1 MTSQIVITYIL
12 KTILI
17 SGIFLAYYWIALRDK
32 KFHYYNRF
40 YLLTASIM
48 SLVIPLLKF
57 DWFIVEKPV
66 IYSSNEIVQFILP
79 LSNVKES
86 IQYDW
91 VDYSLFIAGMVAI
104 TLFSILLLNVIKIQ
118 LLKRKSEVT
127 QMDGFDF
134 INTNDDNA
142 PFSFLNNLFWKQSIS
157 LQEEGGQ
164 QIFKHEITHIQ
175 QKHTWDR
182 IYSQII
188 TSIFWMNPFN
198 WIIQKELV
206 TIHEFIADESA
217 VGDSN
222 VEAFAKMLLQ
232 THYGNHFLNPTH
244 QFFYSSIKRRLTMLT
259 KSTNTKYSYL
269 RRVMVLPILIATV
282 CLVSIKV
289 NASEKIEKT
298 AKAIQNT
305 IDLLVNDTTKPK
317 KITPPTPPNPSTA
330 KPDYYINGAKIAE
343 GAPPPPPL
351 TNPSYYLDG
360 VKINEKEMKD
370 ISING
375 IASINVLKGEQAI
388 KKYRED
394 GKNGVVE
401 IILKDIQRKDQLP
414 NKEWS
419 NLNANQN
426 QIKSLQMAN
435 GVKIEFKGDIDTAV
449 GNKKTPLYI
458 LDGVPLKSSI
468 ELSKLNEEE
477 FESISVLKNPSSISL
492 YGNEGKNGVILITTK
507 TGLKGNLQ
515 KKSDEIKVFEYSAKE
530 GLNGDV
536 YYKKIE
542 DGTVNGY
549 GNNKAETNLP
559 VKVTNVPIKVSNV
572 PIKVTNVPVK
582 VTNVPKSDKIKVTS
596 KTSLDTLV
604 FSSPSGSRQVIY
616 SNVTL
621 ITKDKQK
628 VLDALEKNANVVITK
643 KAEGKTEKYI
653 IVDNQGG
660 KDANKPAFYLDGVK
674 ITEKEMKAISP
685 NDIESINVLKGENAI
700 KKYFE
705 DGKSG
710 VVEIKLKQKN

>member
-66 IYSSNEIVQFILP
+66 LYSSNEIVQFILP
-79 LSNVKES
+79 ISNVNNS
-86 IQYDW
+86 IKYDW
-91 VDYSLFIAGMVAI
+91 IDYYLVIAVIVAI

-259 KSTNTKYSYL
+259 KSTNTKYSYQ

-282 CLVSIKV
+282 FLVSIKV
-289 NASEKIEKT
+289 NASDKIEKT
-298 AKAIQNT
+298 AKEIQNT
-305 IDLLVNDTTKPK
+305 IDLLVSDTTKPK
-317 KITPPTPPNPSTA
+317 KITPPTPPSPPTPPNPSQA
-330 KPDYYINGAKIAE
+330 KPDHYINGA
-343 GAPPPPPL
+343 
-351 TNPSYYLDG
+351 
-360 VKINEKEMKD
+360 
-370 ISING
+370 
-375 IASINVLKGEQAI
+375 
-388 KKYRED
+388 
-394 GKNGVVE
+394 
-401 IILKDIQRKDQLP
+401 
-414 NKEWS
+414 
-419 NLNANQN
+419 
-426 QIKSLQMAN
+426 
-435 GVKIEFKGDIDTAV
+435 KIEFKGDIDTAV
-449 GNKKTPLYI
+449 GDKKTPLYI
-458 LDGVPLKSSI
+458 IDGVPLKSSI
-468 ELSKLNEEE
+468 EVSKLNEEE
-477 FESISVLKNPSSISL
+477 FESMSVLRNPLSISQ
-492 YGNEGKNGVILITTK
+492 YGDEGKNGVILITTK
-507 TGLKGNLQ
+507 TGLKGNL
-515 KKSDEIKVFEYSAKE
+515 KNKSDEIKVFEYSAKE

-660 KDANKPAFYLDGVK
+660 KGANKPTFYLDGVK

-700 KKYFE
+700 KKYPE

>member
-32 KFHYYNRF
+32 KFHFYNRF

-66 IYSSNEIVQFILP
+66 LYSSNEIVQFILP
-79 LSNVKES
+79 ISNVNES

-91 VDYSLFIAGMVAI
+91 VDYSLVIAGIVAI

-118 LLKRKSEVT
+118 LLKRKSDVT
-127 QMDGFDF
+127 QMEGFDF

-198 WIIQKELV
+198 WVIQKELV

-244 QFFYSSIKRRLTMLT
+244 QFFYSSIKRRLFMLNQNKKT
-259 KSTNTKYSYL
+259 KFSHL
-269 RRVMVLPILIATV
+269 RRLFVLPITICVVLSF
-282 CLVSIKV
+282 SIKTIEV
-289 NASEKIEKT
+289 KASAIIREKIEKT
-298 AKAIQNT
+298 SIKIQSKSDT
-305 IDLLVNDTTKPK
+305 LPKSTATKVN
-317 KITPPTPPNPSTA
+317 KIT
-330 KPDYYINGAKIAE
+330 
-343 GAPPPPPL
+343 
-351 TNPSYYLDG
+351 
-360 VKINEKEMKD
+360 
-370 ISING
+370 
-375 IASINVLKGEQAI
+375 
-388 KKYRED
+388 
-394 GKNGVVE
+394 
-401 IILKDIQRKDQLP
+401 
-414 NKEWS
+414 
-419 NLNANQN
+419 
-426 QIKSLQMAN
+426 
-435 GVKIEFKGDIDTAV
+435 
-449 GNKKTPLYI
+449 
-458 LDGVPLKSSI
+458 
-468 ELSKLNEEE
+468 
-477 FESISVLKNPSSISL
+477 
-492 YGNEGKNGVILITTK
+492 
-507 TGLKGNLQ
+507 
-515 KKSDEIKVFEYSAKE
+515 
-530 GLNGDV
+530 
-536 YYKKIE
+536 
-542 DGTVNGY
+542 
-549 GNNKAETNLP
+549 
-559 VKVTNVPIKVSNV
+559 
-572 PIKVTNVPVK
+572 
-582 VTNVPKSDKIKVTS
+582 VTS
-596 KTSLDTLV
+596 KFNKITVTSKSSLDTVV
-604 FSSPSGSRQVIY
+604 FSSPSGSNQVKF

-621 ITKDKQK
+621 TTKDKQK
-628 VLDALEKNANVVITK
+628 VLDALDKKANVVIEK
-643 KAEGKTEKYI
+643 KTEDGTEKYI
-653 IVDNQGG
+653 IVDNQVG

-700 KKYFE
+700 KKYPE
-705 DGKSG
+705 DGKTG
-710 VVEIKLKQKN
+710 VVEIKLKHKN

>member
-79 LSNVKES
+79 ISNVNKS

-91 VDYSLFIAGMVAI
+91 VDYSLIIAGIVAI

-198 WIIQKELV
+198 WVIQKELV

-289 NASEKIEKT
+289 NATERIEHKVNE
-298 AKAIQNT
+298 IQNT
-305 IDLLVNDTTKPK
+305 INLLVSDTTKPK
-317 KITPPTPPNPSTA
+317 KQKPPTPPIPSAPPNPSST
-330 KPDYYINGAKIAE
+330 KPNYYINGVKIAE

-351 TNPSYYLDG
+351 TRPS
-360 VKINEKEMKD
+360 
-370 ISING
+370 
-375 IASINVLKGEQAI
+375 
-388 KKYRED
+388 
-394 GKNGVVE
+394 
-401 IILKDIQRKDQLP
+401 
-414 NKEWS
+414 
-419 NLNANQN
+419 
-426 QIKSLQMAN
+426 
-435 GVKIEFKGDIDTAV
+435 F
-449 GNKKTPLYI
+449 YI
-458 LDGVPLKSSI
+458 
-468 ELSKLNEEE
+468 
-477 FESISVLKNPSSISL
+477 
-492 YGNEGKNGVILITTK
+492 
-507 TGLKGNLQ
+507 
-515 KKSDEIKVFEYSAKE
+515 
-530 GLNGDV
+530 
-536 YYKKIE
+536 
-542 DGTVNGY
+542 
-549 GNNKAETNLP
+549 
-559 VKVTNVPIKVSNV
+559 
-572 PIKVTNVPVK
+572 
-582 VTNVPKSDKIKVTS
+582 
-596 KTSLDTLV
+596 
-604 FSSPSGSRQVIY
+604 
-616 SNVTL
+616 
-621 ITKDKQK
+621 
-628 VLDALEKNANVVITK
+628 
-643 KAEGKTEKYI
+643 
-653 IVDNQGG
+653 
-660 KDANKPAFYLDGVK
+660 DGVK
-674 ITEKEMKAISP
+674 ITEKEMNAISV
-685 NDIESINVLKGENAI
+685 NDIASVNVLKGEQAL
-700 KKYFE
+700 KKYPE
-705 DGKSG
+705 DGKNG
-710 VVEIKLKQKN
+710 VMIITTKKGTKTNLQNKMDEVTVIGYSNIDTGVSAVFIAPKIQKNVDPSKNNDPIFYTAEKPAEFPGGIEGWSNYLMNNLDRNLPNRNKAVPGKYTVKLNFIVSKNGDVENVIAENNPGYGTESEAIRVIEKGPKWIPAEQNGRKVNFLMKQVIVFNVTDK

>member
-79 LSNVKES
+79 ISNVNNS

-91 VDYSLFIAGMVAI
+91 IDYSLVIAGIVAI
-104 TLFSILLLNVIKIQ
+104 SLFSIFLLNVIKIQ
-118 LLKRKSEVT
+118 LLKRKSDVT
-127 QMDGFDF
+127 PMEGFDF

-182 IYSQII
+182 IYCQII

-198 WIIQKELV
+198 WVIQKELV

-244 QFFYSSIKRRLTMLT
+244 QFFYSSIKRRLFMLNQNKKT
-259 KSTNTKYSYL
+259 KFSHL
-269 RRVMVLPILIATV
+269 RRLFVLPITICVVLSF
-282 CLVSIKV
+282 SIKTIEV
-289 NASEKIEKT
+289 KASAIIREKIEKT
-298 AKAIQNT
+298 SIKIQSKSDT
-305 IDLLVNDTTKPK
+305 LPKSTATKVN
-317 KITPPTPPNPSTA
+317 KIT
-330 KPDYYINGAKIAE
+330 
-343 GAPPPPPL
+343 
-351 TNPSYYLDG
+351 
-360 VKINEKEMKD
+360 
-370 ISING
+370 
-375 IASINVLKGEQAI
+375 
-388 KKYRED
+388 
-394 GKNGVVE
+394 
-401 IILKDIQRKDQLP
+401 
-414 NKEWS
+414 
-419 NLNANQN
+419 
-426 QIKSLQMAN
+426 
-435 GVKIEFKGDIDTAV
+435 
-449 GNKKTPLYI
+449 
-458 LDGVPLKSSI
+458 
-468 ELSKLNEEE
+468 
-477 FESISVLKNPSSISL
+477 
-492 YGNEGKNGVILITTK
+492 
-507 TGLKGNLQ
+507 
-515 KKSDEIKVFEYSAKE
+515 
-530 GLNGDV
+530 
-536 YYKKIE
+536 
-542 DGTVNGY
+542 
-549 GNNKAETNLP
+549 
-559 VKVTNVPIKVSNV
+559 
-572 PIKVTNVPVK
+572 
-582 VTNVPKSDKIKVTS
+582 VTS
-596 KTSLDTLV
+596 KSSLDTVV
-604 FSSPSGSRQVIY
+604 FSSPSGSNQVKF

-621 ITKDKQK
+621 TTKDKQK
-628 VLDALEKNANVVITK
+628 VLDALDKKANVVIEK
-643 KAEGKTEKYI
+643 KTEDGTEKYI
-653 IVDNQGG
+653 IVDNQVG

-700 KKYFE
+700 KKYPE
-705 DGKSG
+705 DGKTG
-710 VVEIKLKQKN
+710 VVEIKLKHKN

>member
-48 SLVIPLLKF
+48 SLIVPFINF
-57 DWFIVEKPV
+57 DWFIVEEPSL
-66 IYSSNEIVQFILP
+66 IYRSSEFMQFVLPTTTGYTGIHLDWSDYILVFAGIITIVL
-79 LSNVKES
+79 LGM
-86 IQYDW
+86 
-91 VDYSLFIAGMVAI
+91 LFVHI
-104 TLFSILLLNVIKIQ
+104 TKIQ
-118 LLKRKSEVT
+118 FLKRKSEVT

-134 INTNDDNA
+134 INTNEENA

-157 LQEEGGQ
+157 LKEEGGQ

-269 RRVMVLPILIATV
+269 RRVMVFPILIATV
-282 CLVSIKV
+282 FLVSIKV
-289 NASEKIEKT
+289 NASDKIEKT
-298 AKAIQNT
+298 AKEIQNT
-305 IDLLVNDTTKPK
+305 IDLLVSDTTKPK
-317 KITPPTPPNPSTA
+317 KITPPTPPTPPNPSQA
-330 KPDYYINGAKIAE
+330 KPDLYINGA
-343 GAPPPPPL
+343 
-351 TNPSYYLDG
+351 
-360 VKINEKEMKD
+360 
-370 ISING
+370 
-375 IASINVLKGEQAI
+375 
-388 KKYRED
+388 
-394 GKNGVVE
+394 
-401 IILKDIQRKDQLP
+401 
-414 NKEWS
+414 
-419 NLNANQN
+419 
-426 QIKSLQMAN
+426 
-435 GVKIEFKGDIDTAV
+435 KIEFKGDIDTAV
-449 GNKKTPLYI
+449 GDKKTPLYI
-458 LDGVPLKSSI
+458 IDGVLLKSSI
-468 ELSKLNEEE
+468 EVSKLNEEE
-477 FESISVLKNPSSISL
+477 FESMSVLKNPSSISQ
-492 YGNEGKNGVILITTK
+492 YGDEGKNGVILITTK

-515 KKSDEIKVFEYSAKE
+515 KKSDEIKAFEYSAKE

-549 GNNKAETNLP
+549 GNNKAKTNLP
-559 VKVTNVPIKVSNV
+559 VKVTNVPKSN
-572 PIKVTNVPVK
+572 
-582 VTNVPKSDKIKVTS
+582 KITVTS
-596 KTSLDTLV
+596 KTSVDTVVDVNLNYDLNKDKIV
-604 FSSPSGSRQVIY
+604 V

-621 ITKDKQK
+621 STSKKQAA
-628 VLDALEKNANVVITK
+628 LDALENKANVVITK
-643 KAEGKTEKYI
+643 KTEGGTEKYV
-653 IVDNQGG
+653 IVENGET
-660 KDANKPAFYLDGVK
+660 ASKPTFYIDGVK

-685 NDIESINVLKGENAI
+685 NDIESVNVLRGEQAL
-700 KKYFE
+700 KKYSK
-705 DGKSG
+705 DGRSG
-710 VVEIKLKQKN
+710 VVEIKLKHKN

>member
-17 SGIFLAYYWIALRDK
+17 SGIF
-32 KFHYYNRF
+32 FHYYNRF

-57 DWFIVEKPV
+57 DRFIVEKPV

-127 QMDGFDF
+127 QMEGFDF

-269 RRVMVLPILIATV
+269 RRVMVFPILIATV
-282 CLVSIKV
+282 FLVSIKV
-289 NASEKIEKT
+289 NASDKIEKT
-298 AKAIQNT
+298 AKEIQNT
-305 IDLLVNDTTKPK
+305 IDLLVSDTTKPK
-317 KITPPTPPNPSTA
+317 KITPPTPPTPPNPSQA
-330 KPDYYINGAKIAE
+330 KPDLYI
-343 GAPPPPPL
+343 
-351 TNPSYYLDG
+351 
-360 VKINEKEMKD
+360 
-370 ISING
+370 
-375 IASINVLKGEQAI
+375 
-388 KKYRED
+388 
-394 GKNGVVE
+394 
-401 IILKDIQRKDQLP
+401 
-414 NKEWS
+414 
-419 NLNANQN
+419 
-426 QIKSLQMAN
+426 N

-449 GNKKTPLYI
+449 GDKKTPLYI
-458 LDGVPLKSSI
+458 IDGVLLKSSI
-468 ELSKLNEEE
+468 EVSKLNEEE
-477 FESISVLKNPSSISL
+477 FESMSVLKNPSSISQ
-492 YGNEGKNGVILITTK
+492 YGDEGKNGVILITTK

-515 KKSDEIKVFEYSAKE
+515 KKSDEIKAFEYSAKE

-549 GNNKAETNLP
+549 GNNKAKTNLP
-559 VKVTNVPIKVSNV
+559 VKVTNVPKSN
-572 PIKVTNVPVK
+572 
-582 VTNVPKSDKIKVTS
+582 KITVTS
-596 KTSLDTLV
+596 KTSVDTVVDVNLNYDLNKDKIV
-604 FSSPSGSRQVIY
+604 V
-616 SNVTL
+616 SNVILSTS
-621 ITKDKQK
+621 KKQAA
-628 VLDALEKNANVVITK
+628 LDALENKANVVITK
-643 KAEGKTEKYI
+643 KTEGGTEKYV
-653 IVDNQGG
+653 IVENGET
-660 KDANKPAFYLDGVK
+660 ASKPTFYLDGVK

-685 NDIESINVLKGENAI
+685 TDIESVNVLRGENAI
-700 KKYFE
+700 KKYPK
-705 DGKSG
+705 DGKTG
-710 VVEIKLKQKN
+710 VVEIKLKHKN

>member
-32 KFHYYNRF
+32 KFHFYNRF

-66 IYSSNEIVQFILP
+66 VYSSNEIVQFILP
-79 LSNVKES
+79 ISNVNNS

-91 VDYSLFIAGMVAI
+91 VNYSLVIAGIVAI

-118 LLKRKSEVT
+118 LLKRKSDVT
-127 QMDGFDF
+127 QMEGFDF

-198 WIIQKELV
+198 WVIQKELV

-244 QFFYSSIKRRLTMLT
+244 QFFYSSIKRRLFMLNQNKKT
-259 KSTNTKYSYL
+259 KFSHL
-269 RRVMVLPILIATV
+269 RRLFVLPITICVVLSF
-282 CLVSIKV
+282 SIKTIEV
-289 NASEKIEKT
+289 KASAIIREKIEKT
-298 AKAIQNT
+298 SIKIQSKSDT
-305 IDLLVNDTTKPK
+305 LPKSTATKVN
-317 KITPPTPPNPSTA
+317 KIT
-330 KPDYYINGAKIAE
+330 
-343 GAPPPPPL
+343 
-351 TNPSYYLDG
+351 
-360 VKINEKEMKD
+360 
-370 ISING
+370 
-375 IASINVLKGEQAI
+375 
-388 KKYRED
+388 
-394 GKNGVVE
+394 
-401 IILKDIQRKDQLP
+401 
-414 NKEWS
+414 
-419 NLNANQN
+419 
-426 QIKSLQMAN
+426 
-435 GVKIEFKGDIDTAV
+435 
-449 GNKKTPLYI
+449 
-458 LDGVPLKSSI
+458 
-468 ELSKLNEEE
+468 
-477 FESISVLKNPSSISL
+477 
-492 YGNEGKNGVILITTK
+492 
-507 TGLKGNLQ
+507 
-515 KKSDEIKVFEYSAKE
+515 
-530 GLNGDV
+530 
-536 YYKKIE
+536 
-542 DGTVNGY
+542 
-549 GNNKAETNLP
+549 
-559 VKVTNVPIKVSNV
+559 
-572 PIKVTNVPVK
+572 
-582 VTNVPKSDKIKVTS
+582 VTS
-596 KTSLDTLV
+596 KSSLDTVV
-604 FSSPSGSRQVIY
+604 FSSPSGSNQVKF

-621 ITKDKQK
+621 TTKDKQK
-628 VLDALEKNANVVITK
+628 VLDALDKKANVVIEK
-643 KAEGKTEKYI
+643 KTEDGTEKYI
-653 IVDNQGG
+653 IVDNQVG

-700 KKYFE
+700 KKYPE
-705 DGKSG
+705 DGKTG
-710 VVEIKLKQKN
+710 VVEIKLKHKN

>member
-79 LSNVKES
+79 ISNVNNS

-91 VDYSLFIAGMVAI
+91 VDYSLVIAGIVAI

-118 LLKRKSEVT
+118 LLKRKSDVT

-182 IYSQII
+182 IYCQIVA
-188 TSIFWMNPFN
+188 SIFWMNPFN
-198 WIIQKELV
+198 WVIQKELV

-289 NASEKIEKT
+289 NATERIENKVNE
-298 AKAIQNT
+298 IQNT
-305 IDLLVNDTTKPK
+305 IDLIVSDTTKPK
-317 KITPPTPPNPSTA
+317 KQKPPTPPIPSAPPNPSST
-330 KPDYYINGAKIAE
+330 KPNYYINGVKIAE

-351 TNPSYYLDG
+351 TRPS
-360 VKINEKEMKD
+360 
-370 ISING
+370 
-375 IASINVLKGEQAI
+375 
-388 KKYRED
+388 
-394 GKNGVVE
+394 
-401 IILKDIQRKDQLP
+401 
-414 NKEWS
+414 
-419 NLNANQN
+419 
-426 QIKSLQMAN
+426 
-435 GVKIEFKGDIDTAV
+435 
-449 GNKKTPLYI
+449 
-458 LDGVPLKSSI
+458 
-468 ELSKLNEEE
+468 
-477 FESISVLKNPSSISL
+477 
-492 YGNEGKNGVILITTK
+492 
-507 TGLKGNLQ
+507 
-515 KKSDEIKVFEYSAKE
+515 
-530 GLNGDV
+530 
-536 YYKKIE
+536 
-542 DGTVNGY
+542 
-549 GNNKAETNLP
+549 
-559 VKVTNVPIKVSNV
+559 
-572 PIKVTNVPVK
+572 
-582 VTNVPKSDKIKVTS
+582 
-596 KTSLDTLV
+596 
-604 FSSPSGSRQVIY
+604 
-616 SNVTL
+616 
-621 ITKDKQK
+621 
-628 VLDALEKNANVVITK
+628 
-643 KAEGKTEKYI
+643 
-653 IVDNQGG
+653 
-660 KDANKPAFYLDGVK
+660 FYLDGVK
-674 ITEKEMKAISP
+674 ITEKEMNAISV
-685 NDIESINVLKGENAI
+685 NDIVSVNVLKGEQAL
-700 KKYFE
+700 KKYPE
-705 DGKSG
+705 DGKNG
-710 VVEIKLKQKN
+710 VMIITTKKGTKTNLQNKMDEVTVIGYSSIDTGVSAVFIAPKIQKNVDPSKNNDPIFYTAEKPAEFPGGIEGWSNYLMNNLDRNLPNRNKAVPGKYTVKLNFIVSKNGDVENVIAENNPGYGTASEAIRVIEKGPKWIPAEQNGRKVNFLMKQVIVFNVTDK

>member
-1 MTSQIVITYIL
+1 MNSQIVITYIL

-79 LSNVKES
+79 ISNVNNS

-91 VDYSLFIAGMVAI
+91 IDYSLVIAGIVAI
-104 TLFSILLLNVIKIQ
+104 SLFSIFLLNVIKIQ
-118 LLKRKSEVT
+118 LLKRKSDVT
-127 QMDGFDF
+127 PMEGFDF

-198 WIIQKELV
+198 WVIQKELV

-244 QFFYSSIKRRLTMLT
+244 QFFYSSIKRRLFMLNQNKKT
-259 KSTNTKYSYL
+259 KFSHL
-269 RRVMVLPILIATV
+269 RRLFVLPITICVVLSF
-282 CLVSIKV
+282 SIKTIEV
-289 NASEKIEKT
+289 KASAIIREKIEKT
-298 AKAIQNT
+298 SIKIQSKSDT
-305 IDLLVNDTTKPK
+305 LPKSTATKVN
-317 KITPPTPPNPSTA
+317 KIT
-330 KPDYYINGAKIAE
+330 
-343 GAPPPPPL
+343 
-351 TNPSYYLDG
+351 
-360 VKINEKEMKD
+360 
-370 ISING
+370 
-375 IASINVLKGEQAI
+375 
-388 KKYRED
+388 
-394 GKNGVVE
+394 
-401 IILKDIQRKDQLP
+401 
-414 NKEWS
+414 
-419 NLNANQN
+419 
-426 QIKSLQMAN
+426 
-435 GVKIEFKGDIDTAV
+435 
-449 GNKKTPLYI
+449 
-458 LDGVPLKSSI
+458 
-468 ELSKLNEEE
+468 
-477 FESISVLKNPSSISL
+477 
-492 YGNEGKNGVILITTK
+492 
-507 TGLKGNLQ
+507 
-515 KKSDEIKVFEYSAKE
+515 
-530 GLNGDV
+530 
-536 YYKKIE
+536 
-542 DGTVNGY
+542 
-549 GNNKAETNLP
+549 
-559 VKVTNVPIKVSNV
+559 
-572 PIKVTNVPVK
+572 
-582 VTNVPKSDKIKVTS
+582 VTS
-596 KTSLDTLV
+596 KSSLDTVV
-604 FSSPSGSRQVIY
+604 FSSPSGSNQVKF

-621 ITKDKQK
+621 TTKDKQK
-628 VLDALEKNANVVITK
+628 VLDALDKKANVVIEK
-643 KAEGKTEKYI
+643 KTEDGTEKYI
-653 IVDNQGG
+653 IVDNQVG

-700 KKYFE
+700 KKYPE
-705 DGKSG
+705 DGKTG
-710 VVEIKLKQKN
+710 VVEIKLKHKN

>member
-66 IYSSNEIVQFILP
+66 VYSSNEIVQFILP
-79 LSNVKES
+79 ISNVNNS

-91 VDYSLFIAGMVAI
+91 VNYSLVIAGIVAI

-118 LLKRKSEVT
+118 LLKRKSDVT
-127 QMDGFDF
+127 QMEGFDF

-198 WIIQKELV
+198 WVIQKELV

-244 QFFYSSIKRRLTMLT
+244 QFFYSSIKRRLFMLNQNKKT
-259 KSTNTKYSYL
+259 KFSHL
-269 RRVMVLPILIATV
+269 RRLFVLPITICVVLSF
-282 CLVSIKV
+282 SIKTIEV
-289 NASEKIEKT
+289 KASAIIREKIEKT
-298 AKAIQNT
+298 SIKIQSKSDT
-305 IDLLVNDTTKPK
+305 LPKSTATKVN
-317 KITPPTPPNPSTA
+317 KIT
-330 KPDYYINGAKIAE
+330 
-343 GAPPPPPL
+343 
-351 TNPSYYLDG
+351 
-360 VKINEKEMKD
+360 
-370 ISING
+370 
-375 IASINVLKGEQAI
+375 
-388 KKYRED
+388 
-394 GKNGVVE
+394 
-401 IILKDIQRKDQLP
+401 
-414 NKEWS
+414 
-419 NLNANQN
+419 
-426 QIKSLQMAN
+426 
-435 GVKIEFKGDIDTAV
+435 
-449 GNKKTPLYI
+449 
-458 LDGVPLKSSI
+458 
-468 ELSKLNEEE
+468 
-477 FESISVLKNPSSISL
+477 
-492 YGNEGKNGVILITTK
+492 
-507 TGLKGNLQ
+507 
-515 KKSDEIKVFEYSAKE
+515 
-530 GLNGDV
+530 
-536 YYKKIE
+536 
-542 DGTVNGY
+542 
-549 GNNKAETNLP
+549 
-559 VKVTNVPIKVSNV
+559 
-572 PIKVTNVPVK
+572 
-582 VTNVPKSDKIKVTS
+582 VTS
-596 KTSLDTLV
+596 KFNKITVTSKSSLDTVV
-604 FSSPSGSRQVIY
+604 FSSPSGSNQVKF

-621 ITKDKQK
+621 TTKDKQK
-628 VLDALEKNANVVITK
+628 VLDALDKKANVVIEK
-643 KAEGKTEKYI
+643 KTEDGTEKYI
-653 IVDNQGG
+653 IVDNQVG

-700 KKYFE
+700 KKYPE
-705 DGKSG
+705 DGKTG
-710 VVEIKLKQKN
+710 VVEIKLKHKN